1 MVNFLNILFQIY
13 SFISFFVKDIS
24 NSPKFR
30 RNRSIDNSV
39 NSSNYDN
46 DSSSIFND
54 NDYEQDRLSLIE
66 TSSQRKGGI
75 KQQQKSPE
83 TIIHV

>member
-30 RNRSIDNSV
+30 RNRSIDNSL

-46 DSSSIFND
+46 GSSSIFND

-75 KQQQKSPE
+75 KQQKSPE